1 MGRMQP
7 AVRHLTDRFYAL
19 FSVGMPAE
27 GLKVAN
33 GFKATSK
40 GIGGLVLVATI
51 LAGMSPVLR
60 AEDLAE
66 VLALSKSNDTK
77 YKAGRYEFEAIGSY
91 EPQALAALLPVV
103 SIESVTMDTRQRI
116 ISSANAVFG
125 SGLSTFPTR
134 TSTPTLTPPIFKLS
148 AWRGYQQAQSKV
160 KQAAANFGAVEQDLM
175 LRVATAYLNVLA
187 ARDALGFAEAEREA
201 IKRQLDLVQQRFSS
215 GLVARV
221 GLHEAR
227 ARYALK
233 DADVVG
239 ARNELDDKL
248 QALREII
255 GKPVKDLKAL
265 RDDIPLDQPDPPE
278 IAKWVEGSLQQNLML
293 EARRQ
298 AVEISQ
304 QEVSRQRAGHAPS
317 VDLVAS
323 YNGKVTGGSL
333 FGGGSNVETT
343 DVMVRLTIPVYSGG
357 ATSAL
362 TDEAVKRYHAALEDL
377 EREARQVERQ
387 ARAAFQG
394 ITGGV
399 VRIRALTEGVL
410 SSVSARELKV
420 EGFKAGIDTLLQVLD
435 AERDLYAAKR
445 DSAKARYD
453 FLLNRLRLKQ
463 AAETLGDEDLLG
475 MNKLLD

>member
-1 MGRMQP
+1 
-7 AVRHLTDRFYAL
+7 
-19 FSVGMPAE
+19 
-27 GLKVAN
+27 
-33 GFKATSK
+33 
-40 GIGGLVLVATI
+40 
-51 LAGMSPVLR
+51 
-60 AEDLAE
+60 
-66 VLALSKSNDTK
+66 
-77 YKAGRYEFEAIGSY
+77 
-91 EPQALAALLPVV
+91 
-103 SIESVTMDTRQRI
+103 
-116 ISSANAVFG
+116 
-125 SGLSTFPTR
+125 
-134 TSTPTLTPPIFKLS
+134 
-148 AWRGYQQAQSKV
+148 
-160 KQAAANFGAVEQDLM
+160 M

-463 AAETLGDEDLLG
+463 AAGTLGDEDLLG